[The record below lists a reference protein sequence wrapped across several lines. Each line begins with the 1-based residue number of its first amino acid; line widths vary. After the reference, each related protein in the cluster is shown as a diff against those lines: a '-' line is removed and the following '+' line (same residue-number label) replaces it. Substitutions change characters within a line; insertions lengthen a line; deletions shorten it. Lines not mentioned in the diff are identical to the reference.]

1 MKRFVSILVACSL
14 LATMP
19 INIYGAGYSD
29 AYILKDTVQATYNG
43 HKDGKNLITELQYSD
58 LNNNYGSD
66 VAKLGALNFLK
77 GYERYFA
84 PKATATNLDVLSIL
98 LNMEG
103 YEPEAITLAADYQ
116 TDYPN
121 FDSLSSKNLA
131 YIELATKYGYI
142 TEAEA
147 NAAFKVYE
155 VTGFQNLMA
164 GQGTKTQVNPKNE
177 NFVIKNPA
185 TRVNLAEWIGIYL
198 TNTAA
203 VLPITPN
210 VGQYSVTDHADV
222 LAYQIPYVETV
233 LANGIMADV
242 GGKFQPAGTM
252 TKGELAHTLVSLEP
266 YYSVDRGFNTM
277 TGVVGAVKTTEN
289 KSANNTKYDV
299 YVRGTDGKTYVLST
313 TKYIAGKGTS
323 TEIPTYKNGKMIN
336 NSSVVA
342 NDTIEFVVATG
353 VDPTYQAGT
362 AMFANV
368 LTSNGVDYV
377 VGRLKDLDL
386 TNGTFTIA
394 PNDSNNNLTRSYQLI
409 DGLYDSSGLI
419 LGVGTQYKRYAP
431 DEVPFG
437 AKYKLTVKGN
447 VITNILYIG
456 QDVLVDER
464 RGIVI
469 ENQPD
474 FGYMVVLGMDNVK
487 RVYKYYPK
495 DVTVEKQPYYDH
507 EDYVGHY
514 DEVFSYDGYDPRD
527 ATVYDIEAGDLVF
540 LRPDATDNKYIDY
553 ISVTPNYIQ
562 RTGTV
567 NKVTVNDGFTT
578 VLVTFDNGQVA
589 SYQVS
594 DDVIVRKDNS
604 IKDAS
609 YLVAGDNAKFLIN
622 EAIIASGQI
631 VESVKEISVED
642 QGHAISD
649 IVKGSY
655 IGYNNIQGE
664 VSLMS
669 PQTLGTDGWGTAE
682 NMANYSLKAKDGVI
696 SNINDVQMVLT
707 NFDRLLKNNKD
718 YVTYMAVEQNY
729 SGQKVKFI
737 TSYDGRDTL
746 LSTDMITNITASGK
760 IILQS
765 AANEYQIKEDAII
778 VKNDKLVTKS
788 ALEPYDMVQVSLN
801 GGQASVVKVIE
812 SIENTGV
819 QVARGRIQA
828 VKENNSFTVKS
839 LVLLENNK
847 WTYSPIERTYQIDNN
862 TIYLTADGT
871 VKDISTFIG
880 YTEDTVINKVYN
892 IIADGSYAKF
902 IIESP
907 YVNDDINGTV
917 YKVEDGVVYLK
928 DVNYYDKA
936 AGSWK
941 AIGVKDNTAT
951 INLVP
956 NSVTIKDS
964 KVINPNDIEVGDRFF
979 VKTDNMNYVA
989 NQPITTT
996 GYINF
1001 IEN

>member
-29 AYILKDTVQATYNG
+29 AYILNDTVQATYYG
-43 HKDGKNLITELQYSD
+43 HKDGRNLNVELQYLD
-58 LNNNYGSD
+58 LKGDYGSD

-77 GYERYFA
+77 GYERNFS
-84 PKATATNLDVLSIL
+84 PKATATNLDVLSTL

-103 YEPEAITLAADYQ
+103 YEAEALTLAAEYQ

-121 FDSLSSKNLA
+121 FNSLESKNLA
-131 YIELATKYGYI
+131 YIELAAQYGYI

-147 NAAFKVYE
+147 LEALSVYE
-155 VTGFQNLMA
+155 ITAFETLVAGTGL
-164 GQGTKTQVNPKNE
+164 KTQVNPN
-177 NFVIKNPA
+177 NAGFVIKNNA
-185 TRVNLAEWIGIYL
+185 TRANTAEWIGVYL

-203 VLPITPN
+203 ALPITPN
-210 VGQYSVTDHADV
+210 VGQYSATDHADV

-233 LANGIMADV
+233 LANGIMANI

-266 YYSVDRGFNTM
+266 YYSADRGFATM
-277 TGVVGAVKTTEN
+277 TGVVGAVKTNEN
-289 KSANNTKYDV
+289 KSGNNTVYNV
-299 YVRGTDGKTYVLST
+299 YVRGTDGNTYVLST
-313 TKYIAGKGTS
+313 TKYVAGKGTS

-336 NSSVVA
+336 NFSVTT
-342 NDTIEFVVATG
+342 NDTIEFVISTG
-353 VDPTYQAGT
+353 VDPAFPAGT
-362 AMFANV
+362 AMFTNV

-377 VGRLKDLDL
+377 VGRLKDIDL
-386 TNGTFTIA
+386 TTGTFTVST
-394 PNDSNNNLTRSYQLI
+394 NDNNKDVTRSYQMI
-409 DGLYDSSGLI
+409 DGLYDTSGLI
-419 LGVGTQYKRYAP
+419 LGVGTEYDRYAP
-431 DEVPFG
+431 DEIPFG
-437 AKYKLTVKGN
+437 AKYKLTIKGN
-447 VITNILYIG
+447 VITNITYIG
-456 QDVLVDER
+456 QDVLINES
-464 RGIVI
+464 RGIII

-487 RVYKYYPK
+487 RVYKYYPN
-495 DVTVEKQPYYDH
+495 DITVEKQPYYDH
-507 EDYVGHY
+507 EDYVGNY

-540 LRPDATDNKYIDY
+540 LRPSATNNQYIDY

-562 RTGTV
+562 RTGVV
-567 NKVTVNDGFTT
+567 NKVSVNDGFTT
-578 VLVTFDNGQVA
+578 ILVTFDNGEVA
-589 SYQVS
+589 NYQVP
-594 DDVIVRKDNS
+594 DDVFVRKDNS

-609 YLVAGDNAKFLIN
+609 YLEAGDNAKFLIN
-622 EAIIASGQI
+622 EAIIDSGYV
-631 VESVKEISVED
+631 VESIKEISVEE

-649 IVKGSY
+649 IVKGY
-655 IGYNNIQGE
+655 YTGYNAIQGE
-664 VSLMS
+664 VSVTDA
-669 PQTLGTDGWGTAE
+669 QTLGTDGWGTAE
-682 NMANYSLKAKDGVI
+682 YMATYSLKPNEGVT
-696 SNINDVQMVLT
+696 SNVNDIQMVLT

-729 SGQKVKFI
+729 NGEKVKYI

-746 LSTDMITNITASGK
+746 LTTDMITNISANGK

-788 ALEPYDMVQVSLN
+788 ALQPYDMVQVALN

-819 QVARGRIQA
+819 QVARGRITA
-828 VKENNSFTVKS
+828 VDENNNFTVKS

-847 WTYSPIERTYQIDNN
+847 WTYSPIERTYQIDTD
-862 TIYLTADGT
+862 TIYLTEDGT

-880 YTEDTVINKVYN
+880 YTENTAINKVYN
-892 IIADGSYAKF
+892 VIADGSYAKF

-907 YVNDDINGTV
+907 YVNDDVNGTV
-917 YKVEDGVVYLK
+917 YKVEEGVVYLK
-928 DVNYYDKA
+928 DVSYYDKKTN
-936 AGSWK
+936 SWK
-941 AIGVKDNTAT
+941 AVGVKNNTAT
-951 INLVP
+951 INLAT

-964 KVINPNDIEVGDRFF
+964 EVINPADIEIGDRFF
-979 VKTDNMNYVA
+979 VKTDSLKYVA
-989 NQPITTT
+989 TEPIEVT